1 MKNVIYIIVSTLYKK
16 EIFPINKRLTSPINQ
31 MLINIK
37 KLRESIVET
46 EIEKDDTLF
55 YIILHQGKSGLLLPK
70 LYKGTKNILCI
81 RMLPLHYCLPPF
93 FWTCLDIL
101 KRRGRRW
108 LAIFKQRKT
117 NCHPLQLLTIDYTNI
132 FERIAN
138 QFYATNAFQFW

>member
-1 MKNVIYIIVSTLYKK
+1 MKNVIYVIVSTLYKK

-46 EIEKDDTLF
+46 EIERDDALF
-55 YIILHQGKSGLLLPK
+55 YIILYQGKSSLLLPK
-70 LYKGTKNILCI
+70 LYKGTKDILCV

-93 FWTCLDIL
+93 FWICSDVF
-101 KRRGRRW
+101 KRRGRGW

-117 NCHPLQLLTIDYTNI
+117 NRHPLQLLTFYYYNF
-132 FERIAN
+132 FERIAY
-138 QFYATNAFQFW
+138 QFCSTNTFQFW